1 MDKRLLFRRLLFS
14 VILLLSVGI
23 AVAGYFERG
32 DVSIFLKALLPFSAG
47 AVGLAST
54 FYSSVDRAAKDRVR
68 QGFQQAAGSYFD
80 EAPRA
85 KRLFY
90 KGYCAW
96 ATDQFSNANHYLIT
110 AEKAAKLP
118 AAKARIQF
126 YIGRSSLDEQRL
138 GKALEY
144 FQKAVDSDSS
154 FDQAWSNLATVYFT
168 LNRPNEALACCQN
181 ALAYNPR
188 NAFAYNKMADY
199 YYRSGDYEKAN
210 SLFARA
216 VAELPDQPVMHMNYA
231 LSLAALGKQQ
241 EALEHY
247 RIAVNGG
254 YQEPEQALAQIQAH
268 LNAIAE
274 QKKIVETTE
283 PVRQIPKI
291 KC

>member
-1 MDKRLLFRRLLFS
+1 MDKRLLFRRILFS

-32 DVSIFLKALLPFSAG
+32 DPSIFLKALLPFSAG
-47 AVGLAST
+47 AVGLVST

-68 QGFQQAAGSYFD
+68 QGFQQASGYYFD
-80 EAPRA
+80 EEPRA

-90 KGYCAW
+90 RGYCAW
-96 ATDQFSNANHYLIT
+96 ATDQFSNANHYLT
-110 AEKAAKLP
+110 KAEKAAKLP

-154 FDQAWSNLATVYFT
+154 FDQAWSNLATVYFA
-168 LNRPNEALACCQN
+168 LNRPDEALACCQN

-188 NAFAYNKMADY
+188 NGFAYNKMADY
-199 YYRSGDYEKAN
+199 AYRSGDYEKAC
-210 SLFARA
+210 SLSARA

-254 YQEPEQALAQIQAH
+254 YQEPEQALTQIQAH
-268 LNAIAE
+268 FDAASNLNTSADAA
-274 QKKIVETTE
+274 E
-283 PVRQIPKI
+283 PVQSKPKI